1 MCNRNPETGT
11 FLARPNAKTHTPQRK
26 TCLHLLPHP
35 RKSSRSARRR
45 PRPWPTKK
53 SHNALLVAWRHYASR
68 PRRNRSE
75 IWRKATWKV
84 TNNNNNN
91 AFLFFFFARR
101 ISNVARFLGKG
112 RGRVVAGGL
121 VGRARKNASIEGISD
136 AVVDDDDDDDDAF
149 FYDDDDDDD
158 DDDDLF
164 DSSFPKRR
172 SLVFGR
178 DENTPRPHFVSFLRN
193 RCFKSE
199 TTCDV
204 LF

>member
-26 TCLHLLPHP
+26 TCLHLLQHP

-53 SHNALLVAWRHYASR
+53 SHNALLVGRHYASR

-136 AVVDDDDDDDDAF
+136 AVVDDDDDDDAF